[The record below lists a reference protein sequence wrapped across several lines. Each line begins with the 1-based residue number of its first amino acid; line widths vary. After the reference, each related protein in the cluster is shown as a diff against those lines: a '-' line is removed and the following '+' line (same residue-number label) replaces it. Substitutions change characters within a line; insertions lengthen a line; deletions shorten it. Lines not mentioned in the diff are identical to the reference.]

1 MNDKKTISRRGFLG
15 AIAAVGSIGVAACG
29 TQATNRASVA
39 SPDRLSSC
47 LGAANLLCVARM
59 F

>member
-15 AIAAVGSIGVAACG
+15 AIAAFGSIGVAACG

-39 SPDRLSSC
+39 CTGSKF
-47 LGAANLLCVARM
+47 GKVAWTR
-59 F
+59 